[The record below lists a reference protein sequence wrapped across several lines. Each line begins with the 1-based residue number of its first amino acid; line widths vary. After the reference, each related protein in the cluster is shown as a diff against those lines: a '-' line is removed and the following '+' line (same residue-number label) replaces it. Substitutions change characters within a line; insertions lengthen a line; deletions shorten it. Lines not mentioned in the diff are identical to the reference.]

1 MSFTAISP
9 SIGYAL
15 TKQHPLEK
23 FRSPEKTLCPP
34 RYLSDHENFH
44 PLAKSPMLKTMVP
57 NHIAGS
63 IIGKRGQTIQI
74 LQEQT
79 GAKLKLSSANEF
91 YPGTAERVVVIL
103 GELHQI
109 LAMLDLIT
117 EKVRSELPGRGGGSL
132 TSERCNMMKL
142 IIPNST
148 AGMVIGKGGCFIRG
162 ITDDTGAKL
171 QISQKD
177 LEISGERVIT
187 ITGEPEQVKAAVTAV
202 VTKCQD
208 DPEHGLNT
216 NLNYS
221 GYVKHKPGLP
231 HGASSSSMAGA
242 LGNLSTLLGLGA
254 GSQDSSSAN
263 LLAQASMLA
272 SNSLGSNP
280 LGTAN
285 PLSAML
291 GMQQLGGTSPT
302 NAITTTATYEMSVPD
317 HLIGIILGKGGK
329 TLNEF
334 MQFSNA
340 VITISHKGEFITGT
354 SNRKVVITGDPNSV
368 QTAYFLM
375 TQKIIQEAPKLGS
388 TFT

>member
-1 MSFTAISP
+1 MFIFS
-9 SIGYAL
+9 
-15 TKQHPLEK
+15 
-23 FRSPEKTLCPP
+23 
-34 RYLSDHENFH
+34 
-44 PLAKSPMLKTMVP
+44 AKSPMLKTMVP

-63 IIGKRGQTIQI
+63 IIGKKGQTIQI

-117 EKVRSELPGRGGGSL
+117 EKIRSELPGRSGGAS
-132 TSERCNMMKL
+132 TPERCNMIKL

-162 ITDDTGAKL
+162 ITDDTGARL

-177 LEISGERVIT
+177 VEISGERVIT
-187 ITGEPEQVKAAVTAV
+187 ITGDAEQIKAAAAAV
-202 VTKCQD
+202 VTKCQE

-216 NLNYS
+216 NLTYSNYS
-221 GYVKHKPGLP
+221 RNKPGLSP
-231 HGASSSSMAGA
+231 GASTSMAGA
-242 LGNLSTLLGLGA
+242 LGSLSTLLGLGA
-254 GSQDSSSAN
+254 GSQDATSAN
-263 LLAQASMLA
+263 LLAQAGILA
-272 SNSLGSNP
+272 SNSMGSNQIGSSSM
-280 LGTAN
+280 GTAN

-291 GMQQLGGTSPT
+291 GMQQLGGTSPA

-317 HLIGIILGKGGK
+317 HLIGIVLGKGGK

-354 SNRKVVITGDPNSV
+354 SNRKVVITGDPTSV
-368 QTAYFLM
+368 QTAYFLI

-388 TFT
+388 AFT

>member
-1 MSFTAISP
+1 
-9 SIGYAL
+9 
-15 TKQHPLEK
+15 
-23 FRSPEKTLCPP
+23 
-34 RYLSDHENFH
+34 
-44 PLAKSPMLKTMVP
+44 MVP

-63 IIGKRGQTIQI
+63 IIGKKGQTIQI

-91 YPGTAERVVVIL
+91 YPGTSERVVIIF
-103 GELHQI
+103 GELHQL

-117 EKVRSELPGRGGGSL
+117 EKVRSELPARGGSL
-132 TSERCNMMKL
+132 TSERCNMIKL

-177 LEISGERVIT
+177 EEISGERVIT
-187 ITGEPEQVKAAVTAV
+187 ISGEADQVKAAAAAV
-202 VTKCQD
+202 ITKCQD
-208 DPEHGLNT
+208 DPEHNLNT
-216 NLNYS
+216 NLTYS
-221 GYVKHKPGLP
+221 SFVKTKPGFP
-231 HGASSSSMAGA
+231 SSTTATVPMP
-242 LGNLSTLLGLGA
+242 LGKLSNLFSFGGGTH
-254 GSQDSSSAN
+254 DSSTAN
-263 LLAQASMLA
+263 LLAQANMLA
-272 SNSLGSNP
+272 SNSFGGNP
-280 LGTAN
+280 LGNNPLVASN

-291 GMQQLGGTSPT
+291 GMQQLGGGSPA

-329 TLNEF
+329 TLSEF

-368 QTAYFLM
+368 QIAYFLM

-388 TFT
+388 SFN

>member
-1 MSFTAISP
+1 
-9 SIGYAL
+9 
-15 TKQHPLEK
+15 
-23 FRSPEKTLCPP
+23 
-34 RYLSDHENFH
+34 
-44 PLAKSPMLKTMVP
+44 MLKTMVP

-63 IIGKRGQTIQI
+63 IIGKKGQTIQI

-109 LAMLDLIT
+109 LAMLDLVT
-117 EKVRSELPGRGGGSL
+117 EKIRSELPGRGGGSL
-132 TSERCNMMKL
+132 TPERCNMIKL

-162 ITDDTGAKL
+162 ITEDTGAKL

-187 ITGEPEQVKAAVTAV
+187 ITGEHDQVKAAAAAV

-208 DPEHGLNT
+208 DAEHGLNT
-216 NLNYS
+216 NLIYS
-221 GYVKHKPGLP
+221 GFGRNKPGFS
-231 HGASSSSMAGA
+231 HTGASTSMAGA
-242 LGNLSTLLGLGA
+242 LGNLSTLLGLGG
-254 GSQDSSSAN
+254 GSHDSSNSN

-272 SNSLGSNP
+272 SNSLGSNQLGNNP
-280 LGTAN
+280 LATAN

-291 GMQQLGGTSPT
+291 GMQQLGGSSPA

-317 HLIGIILGKGGK
+317 HLVGIILGKGGK

-354 SNRKVVITGDPNSV
+354 SNRKVVITGDPTSV
-368 QTAYFLM
+368 QTAYFLI

>member
-1 MSFTAISP
+1 
-9 SIGYAL
+9 
-15 TKQHPLEK
+15 
-23 FRSPEKTLCPP
+23 
-34 RYLSDHENFH
+34 
-44 PLAKSPMLKTMVP
+44 MLKTMVP

-63 IIGKRGQTIQI
+63 IIGKKGQTIQI

-91 YPGTAERVVVIL
+91 YPGTSERVVIII

-109 LAMLDLIT
+109 LAMLDLVT
-117 EKVRSELPGRGGGSL
+117 EKIRAELPVRGGSSH
-132 TSERCNMMKL
+132 TPDRSQMIKL

-162 ITDDTGAKL
+162 ITEDTGAKL

-177 LEISGERVIT
+177 LEVSGERVIT
-187 ITGEPEQVKAAVTAV
+187 ITGEPEQMKAAAAAV

-221 GYVKHKPGLP
+221 SFTKPKQSVA
-231 HGASSSSMAGA
+231 GASPSMAGA

-254 GSQDSSSAN
+254 TGSQDPAISSAN

-272 SNSLGSNP
+272 SNSLGTNP
-280 LGTAN
+280 LATNPLATAN

-291 GMQQLGGTSPT
+291 GMQQLGGTSS

-317 HLIGIILGKGGK
+317 HLVGIILGKGGR
-329 TLNEF
+329 TLSEF

-354 SNRKVVITGDPNSV
+354 TNRKVVITGDPASV
-368 QTAYFLM
+368 HTAYFLV
-375 TQKIIQEAPKLGS
+375 TQKIMQEAPKLGS
-388 TFT
+388 SLT

>member
-1 MSFTAISP
+1 
-9 SIGYAL
+9 
-15 TKQHPLEK
+15 
-23 FRSPEKTLCPP
+23 
-34 RYLSDHENFH
+34 
-44 PLAKSPMLKTMVP
+44 MLKTMVP

-63 IIGKRGQTIQI
+63 IIGKKGQTIQI

-109 LAMLDLIT
+109 LSMLDLIT
-117 EKVRSELPGRGGGSL
+117 EKIRSELPGRGGGSL
-132 TSERCNMMKL
+132 TPERCNMTKL

-187 ITGEPEQVKAAVTAV
+187 ITGEPEQVKAATAAV

-208 DPEHGLNT
+208 DPEHAMNT

-221 GYVKHKPGLP
+221 SYTRNRPA
-231 HGASSSSMAGA
+231 GAGTSMAGA
-242 LGNLSTLLGLGA
+242 LGNLSTLLGLGG

-263 LLAQASMLA
+263 LIAQASMLA
-272 SNSLGSNP
+272 SNSLGSNSVGSNP
-280 LGTAN
+280 LAAAN

-291 GMQQLGGTSPT
+291 GMQQLGGTSPA
-302 NAITTTATYEMSVPD
+302 NSITTTATYEMSVPD

-354 SNRKVVITGDPNSV
+354 SNRKVVITGDPTSV
-368 QTAYFLM
+368 QTAYFLI

>member
-1 MSFTAISP
+1 MYFLINPILP
-9 SIGYAL
+9 SADQ
-15 TKQHPLEK
+15 TK
-23 FRSPEKTLCPP
+23 SLCVNRLCLFFP
-34 RYLSDHENFH
+34 
-44 PLAKSPMLKTMVP
+44 AKSPMLKTMVP

-63 IIGKRGQTIQI
+63 IIGKKGQTIQI

-91 YPGTAERVVVIL
+91 YPGTGERVVVVQ

-117 EKVRSELPGRGGGSL
+117 EKIRSELSGRDGGMPD
-132 TSERCNMMKL
+132 RCNMVKL

-162 ITDDTGAKL
+162 ITGDTGAKL

-187 ITGEPEQVKAAVTAV
+187 ITGEPEQVKAAVAAV

-221 GYVKHKPGLP
+221 NYIKNKPGT
-231 HGASSSSMAGA
+231 SSVSTSMAGA
-242 LGNLSTLLGLGA
+242 LGNLSTLLGLAA
-254 GSQDSSSAN
+254 GNHDSSSAN
-263 LLAQASMLA
+263 LLAQAGVLA
-272 SNSLGSNP
+272 SNAHGSNP
-280 LGTAN
+280 LASNPLATAN

-291 GMQQLGGTSPT
+291 GMQQLGGTSPA

-317 HLIGIILGKGGK
+317 HLVGIILGKGGK

-340 VITISHKGEFITGT
+340 VITISHKGEFIPGT
-354 SNRKVVITGDPNSV
+354 SNRKVVITGDPTSV
-368 QTAYFLM
+368 QTAYFLI